1 MPDWTTFWAPLV
13 VGLLL
18 WIVAEGVRSWWGR
31 VKTRRDRRRLIIS
44 LMGRAVAVQARA
56 IDDGAFDQ
64 SYIQDS
70 SKPLA
75 KARARYDDLTAQALD
90 LFEPGEEV
98 VAFWTAAEFYGGWFS
113 PLQWLRDTDT
123 PRDPEGGR
131 LLDRGG
137 MGDGWS
143 QARPQF
149 LAAWAQD
156 GRPWNTGNA
165 RGPRYADLFTAG
177 DRSRHNV
184 VIPNSDVNSDML
196 RPFVLYLGGRSPW
209 ETPSRREAARLERM
223 FADANAKAER
233 QMEMAAQERARRA
246 QVQ

>member
-1 MPDWTTFWAPLV
+1 MADWTTFWAPLV

-31 VKTRRDRRRLIIS
+31 VKTRRDRRRSIIS

-56 IDDGAFDQ
+56 IDDGEFDEA
-64 SYIQDS
+64 YVQDS
-70 SKPLA
+70 SRPLG

-113 PLQWLRDTDT
+113 PLQWLRDTRV
-123 PRDPEGGR
+123 PREGGGGP
-131 LLDRGG
+131 LLDSGSLHQ
-137 MGDGWS
+137 GWF
-143 QARPQF
+143 QARPQL

-156 GRPWNTGNA
+156 GRPWHTGNA
-165 RGPRYADLFTAG
+165 RGPRYADSFTAG

-209 ETPSRREAARLERM
+209 AKPSRREAARLNRM
-223 FADANAKAER
+223 FADANAAADREH
-233 QMEMAAQERARRA
+233 EMGR
-246 QVQ
+246 